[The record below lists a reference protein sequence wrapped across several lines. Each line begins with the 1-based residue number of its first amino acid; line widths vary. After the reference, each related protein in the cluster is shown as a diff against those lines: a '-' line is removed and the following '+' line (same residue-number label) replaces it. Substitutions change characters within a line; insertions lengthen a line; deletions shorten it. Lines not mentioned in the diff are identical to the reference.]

1 MEEYGLFWVESPL
14 CGQTLVKD
22 DNSANLL
29 RFGLLIMGGLTVYT
43 NKARTE
49 EGENFNLW
57 HLQRLCMMNF
67 ECYFEQADYVIP
79 FVKDS
84 TFQATATQQRDF
96 VQVLTPDKIN

>member
-14 CGQTLVKD
+14 CGKTLVKD

-49 EGENFNLW
+49 EGENFNL
-57 HLQRLCMMNF
+57 
-67 ECYFEQADYVIP
+67 
-79 FVKDS
+79 
-84 TFQATATQQRDF
+84 
-96 VQVLTPDKIN
+96 